1 MTPRP
6 PPGST
11 VSRIRATVTVSQHNV
26 LAFVASA
33 LPTLHVMT
41 VTVELPEGL
50 AERLAAEAERR
61 GVSVEDLAV
70 ETLQGH
76 YADRSQR
83 RDGLDAF
90 LGSFDSGD
98 PDWAGTDTHELRR
111 RADGQQPR

>member
-1 MTPRP
+1 M
-6 PPGST
+6 
-11 VSRIRATVTVSQHNV
+11 SRIRATVTLSQHGV
-26 LAFVASA
+26 LDVVAPV
-33 LPTLHVMT
+33 LPTLHAMT

-70 ETLQGH
+70 ETLEGH
-76 YADRSQR
+76 YADCSRG